1 MITKQRAN
9 EVAKASRD
17 QEASARSKALVVQRE
32 LAAAAQMDGVQVR
45 LETVQAMTGYG
56 TSSIYKRMS
65 EGTFPKPVRRNP
77 RCVRWVAGDVKAWLA
92 KTQETTTA

>member
-1 MITKQRAN
+1 MATEQCVTD
-9 EVAKASRD
+9 EAKGASLGH
-17 QEASARSKALVVQRE
+17 ETLARKSLVVQRE

-56 TSSIYKRMS
+56 TSSIYKRMR

-77 RCVRWVAGDVKAWLA
+77 RCVRWIAGDVKAWLA
-92 KTQETTTA
+92 QAHKPTTA